1 MSSIYLGG
9 LFFFLFILIVA
20 ILGSLEYRN
29 IVRYGDDLFSK
40 IILVFFVS
48 ITIACYKI
56 DFNFYQVLL
65 VLMSMMFIE
74 FFNFK
79 TKPLHSISTML
90 FGIIWLGLMFG
101 SLVLLRDLQ
110 DIGFEIVI
118 MLFVSV
124 WACDS
129 FAFVAGKYFGEKK
142 ILPSV
147 SPKKTWLGT
156 FFGIFG
162 STLSFYLFYSYSDN
176 LGYNFLK
183 INELFRSNDII
194 LMGIITGIIG
204 QFGDFFESLL
214 KREAGIKDSSKILKG
229 HGGILD
235 RFDSIIFVSPSVYIY
250 IELVINGRI

>member
-1 MSSIYLGG
+1 LSSIYFGG
-9 LFFFLFILIVA
+9 SLFFLFILIVA

-29 IVRYGDDLFSK
+29 IVRYGDDLSSK
-40 IILVFFVS
+40 IMLIFFVS

-65 VLMSMMFIE
+65 VMISIMIIE
-74 FFNFK
+74 FFNYK
-79 TKPLHSISTML
+79 TKPLYSISTML
-90 FGIIWLGLMFG
+90 FGVIWLGLMFG
-101 SLVLLRDLQ
+101 SLIMLRDLE
-110 DIGFEIVI
+110 DIGFEIVV

-129 FAFVAGKYFGEKK
+129 FAFVAGKYFGKKK

-156 FFGIFG
+156 LFGVFG
-162 STLSFYLFYSYSDN
+162 STLSFYLFYSYSGN

-183 INELFRSNDII
+183 INDLFHLNDII
-194 LMGIITGIIG
+194 LIGIIIGIIG

-235 RFDSIIFVSPSVYIY
+235 RFDSIIFVSPSIYIY

>member
-1 MSSIYLGG
+1 MGVPLILSSIYFGG
-9 LFFFLFILIVA
+9 LLFSLFILIVA

-29 IVRYGDDLFSK
+29 IVRRGDDLFSK

-48 ITIACYKI
+48 LTIACYKI
-56 DFNFYQVLL
+56 DFNFFQVLL
-65 VLMSMMFIE
+65 IMMSIMVLE

-79 TKPLHSISTML
+79 TKPLYSISTMI

-101 SLVLLRDLQ
+101 SLIVLRDLE
-110 DIGFEIVI
+110 DIGFEIVV

-129 FAFVAGKYFGEKK
+129 FAYVSGKYFGKKK

-156 FFGIFG
+156 FFGVVG
-162 STLSFYLFYSYSDN
+162 STLSFYLFYFYSDN

-183 INELFRSNDII
+183 INDLLHINDII
-194 LMGIITGIIG
+194 LIG
-204 QFGDFFESLL
+204 FNLSGSL
-214 KREAGIKDSSKILKG
+214 SS
-229 HGGILD
+229 
-235 RFDSIIFVSPSVYIY
+235 
-250 IELVINGRI
+250 

>member
-1 MSSIYLGG
+1 MISIM
-9 LFFFLFILIVA
+9 I
-20 ILGSLEYRN
+20 
-29 IVRYGDDLFSK
+29 
-40 IILVFFVS
+40 
-48 ITIACYKI
+48 
-56 DFNFYQVLL
+56 
-65 VLMSMMFIE
+65 IE
-74 FFNFK
+74 FFNYK
-79 TKPLHSISTML
+79 TKPLYSISTML
-90 FGIIWLGLMFG
+90 FGVIWLGLMFG
-101 SLVLLRDLQ
+101 SLIVLRDLE
-110 DIGFEIVI
+110 DIGFEIVV

-129 FAFVAGKYFGEKK
+129 FAFVAGKYFGKKK

-156 FFGIFG
+156 LFGVFG
-162 STLSFYLFYSYSDN
+162 STLSFYLFYLYSGN

-183 INELFRSNDII
+183 INDLFHLNDII
-194 LMGIITGIIG
+194 LIGIIIGIVG

-235 RFDSIIFVSPSVYIY
+235 RFDSIIFVSPSIYIY